1 MSAATSQTWPCW
13 LDLPAPIPPLC
24 RPWFIEKSWC
34 ALRPLSAAQ
43 WRAVLQAVN
52 TAGANLQFKR
62 QGPTVRQRKPDAMW
76 WQACMAATLHA
87 CLSHLACSAL
97 RPAQT
102 AVGRVRANA
111 TAFPWRNAL
120 FCFQTAKRFKM
131 ASEAGEVRAAMKQ
144 LQAALRPIFRE
155 EVRFAV
161 RASSLKL
168 PLGQTLSWRAAA
180 RSVAPHARAP
190 LLCMHCPLTT
200 LACACLI
207 STHSHRR
214 HRTSTIP
221 MRTWLPTRC
230 RLTMDLTWAGC
241 NASSG
246 VLTRMNISTPTR
258 WPSRR
263 GAQSR
268 AIGCICKGH
277 FHDVN
282 KLVSRDG
289 NSMSRCGMH
298 GCCQTLLQGR
308 ATRYNGGRHSAPCDP
323 PPKNS

>member
-1 MSAATSQTWPCW
+1 MGRKGWSGGH
-13 LDLPAPIPPLC
+13 LPAP
-24 RPWFIEKSWC
+24 SGG
-34 ALRPLSAAQ
+34 AAQ
-43 WRAVLQAVN
+43 QSSHLEANLSDSTAWRLAAAASSGPTSTAGVASSRAVISRL
-52 TAGANLQFKR
+52 
-62 QGPTVRQRKPDAMW
+62 PPS
-76 WQACMAATLHA
+76 MAATA
-87 CLSHLACSAL
+87 A
-97 RPAQT
+97 RE
-102 AVGRVRANA
+102 
-111 TAFPWRNAL
+111 TAFHTPAWMVGCGCANQRCWGGEAPA
-120 FCFQTAKRFKM
+120 AKLGRH
-131 ASEAGEVRAAMKQ
+131 AGGGCGHHPPLGSPIEAGEVQAAMKQ